1 MNARTLV
8 LGLVLLAPLS
18 PADAQ
23 IVVFFSDGRTLAV
36 ESLRLVGSHVEL
48 ELLGGSSL
56 VVPAARIESHRPYV
70 VAVPQQAPQAVIQAQ
85 PSAWTRLAG
94 EYADMIALSARRHGV
109 DPALLAAVA
118 EVESNFDPFAVS
130 HKGAEGL
137 LQLMPATARRFG
149 VQDSFDPEQNV
160 EGGAQYLEW
169 LLSRFAGD
177 ESLALAGYN
186 AGEGAVDR
194 HQGIP
199 PYRETERYVG
209 KVLARVE
216 TLRAGL

>member
-1 MNARTLV
+1 
-8 LGLVLLAPLS
+8 
-18 PADAQ
+18 
-23 IVVFFSDGRTLAV
+23 
-36 ESLRLVGSHVEL
+36 
-48 ELLGGSSL
+48 
-56 VVPAARIESHRPYV
+56 
-70 VAVPQQAPQAVIQAQ
+70 
-85 PSAWTRLAG
+85 
-94 EYADMIALSARRHGV
+94 MIALSARRHGV

-118 EVESNFDPFAVS
+118 EAESNFDPFAVS

-137 LQLMPATARRFG
+137 LQLMPMTARRFG

-160 EGGAQYLEW
+160 EGAAQYLEW

-194 HQGIP
+194 HRGIP
-199 PYRETERYVG
+199 PYTETERYVG
-209 KVLARVE
+209 QVLARVE